1 MNLLFKLITFPVMG
15 PLDVTVWAARKI
27 AERAEN
33 VYYDDMPIRVALQ
46 ELELRLDLG
55 EIDEETFEAEESLLL
70 VRLQEVRDYKQ
81 QQALEGVA

>member
-1 MNLLFKLITFPVMG
+1 MNLLLKSLTFPVMG
-15 PLDVTVWAARKI
+15 PLDATVWAARKI

-55 EIDEETFEAEESLLL
+55 EISEEAFEAEEALLL
-70 VRLQEVRDYKQ
+70 VRLQEVRDYKR
-81 QQALEGVA
+81 QQAVEGMS

>member
-1 MNLLFKLITFPVMG
+1 MNLLLKLLTFPVMG
-15 PLDVTVWAARKI
+15 PLDATVWAARKI

-55 EIDEETFEAEESLLL
+55 EISEEAFEAEEALLL
-70 VRLQEVRDYKQ
+70 VRLQEVRDYKR
-81 QQALEGVA
+81 QQAVEGMS